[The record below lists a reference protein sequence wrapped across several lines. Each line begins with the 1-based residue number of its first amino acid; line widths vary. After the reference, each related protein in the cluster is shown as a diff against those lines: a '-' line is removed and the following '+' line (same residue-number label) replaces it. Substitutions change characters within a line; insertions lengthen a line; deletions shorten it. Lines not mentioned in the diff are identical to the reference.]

1 MRKFLER
8 YKWGFDFWALI
19 LFAMLMLPNII
30 YWCIPGY
37 SDLGGDGL
45 IDTFAN
51 ILQVFGV
58 GLLVFLVQKEKAEK
72 KKKYF
77 FDSLFMTVTLLIL
90 LYYAAWFIYFFG
102 TLNTGV
108 ILFLAGCPC
117 IALVLFA
124 IERKNYIA
132 LVPLAIF
139 SILHII
145 SALQLAIAL
154 ALIKILSSVK

>member
-1 MRKFLER
+1 MRKFFEKF
-8 YKWGFDFWALI
+8 KWGFDFWALV
-19 LFAMLMLPNII
+19 LFAVLMLPNII
-30 YWCIPGY
+30 YWCIPEF
-37 SDLGGDGL
+37 SDLGGDGV
-45 IDTFAN
+45 IDVFAN

-58 GLLVFLVQKEKAEK
+58 GLLIFLVQKEQEDK
-72 KKKYF
+72 KEKKYF
-77 FDSLFMTVTLLIL
+77 FDSLFMTVSLLVL
-90 LYYAAWFIYFFG
+90 LYYAAWMIYFFG
-102 TLNTGV
+102 TLNFGV

-145 SALQLAIAL
+145 SALQLAFTL
-154 ALIKILSSVK
+154 